1 MQPGKALDLNINI
14 NCCFLYSGMWLG
26 IDFALFTV
34 LFTFLYYHVCFLVN
48 DQFLNGYVVPYRDNM
63 TER

>member
-48 DQFLNGYVVPYRDNM
+48 DQLCSAI
-63 TER
+63 